1 MPILTEADQEVQ
13 LHPSSLCAGEKSILL
28 RNSWPRGP
36 QLCVGYLKM
45 RHDTRCVCLRTT
57 MWQVATSSQ
66 PRMEMESGS
75 GERSLL
81 NIQKALGSYL
91 RGRLTFEKSGSFLH
105 KQRGSVVVPGSRVE
119 PPGSR
124 CSSGWQRQDVSSSRA
139 ACPVRMRHSPGGLCT
154 RGPFIISPAH
164 KKAQYSSTRYSE
176 TQKDHIHIALLQHS
190 VVIVVVYYYLWLIR
204 KTHRVYKVQ
213 YHPRF
218 QAFSPGFQGLPRQ
231 GSPPTF

>member
-28 RNSWPRGP
+28 RNSWPREP

-91 RGRLTFEKSGSFLH
+91 GGRLTFEKSG
-105 KQRGSVVVPGSRVE
+105 
-119 PPGSR
+119 
-124 CSSGWQRQDVSSSRA
+124 CSSGSKGALWWSLAPGWSLPEADAPLADSVRTSAAAALRVQCACVTHLAASARAGLLSSHLLTRR
-139 ACPVRMRHSPGGLCT
+139 PNTVPQGIRRH
-154 RGPFIISPAH
+154 
-164 KKAQYSSTRYSE
+164 
-176 TQKDHIHIALLQHS
+176 
-190 VVIVVVYYYLWLIR
+190 R
-204 KTHRVYKVQ
+204 KTI
-213 YHPRF
+213 
-218 QAFSPGFQGLPRQ
+218 SI
-231 GSPPTF
+231 

>member
-1 MPILTEADQEVQ
+1 MPIFSKADQEAQ
-13 LHPSSLCAGEKSILL
+13 LHPSSLCAGGKSILL

-36 QLCVGYLKM
+36 QLWVGSLKM

-75 GERSLL
+75 GELSLL

-91 RGRLTFEKSGSFLH
+91 GGRLTFETSGSFLQ

-124 CSSGWQRQDVSSSRA
+124 CSSGRQSVRTSAAAALRVQCACVTHLPASARAGLLSSHLVTRR
-139 ACPVRMRHSPGGLCT
+139 PGTVQHGIWRH
-154 RGPFIISPAH
+154 
-164 KKAQYSSTRYSE
+164 
-176 TQKDHIHIALLQHS
+176 
-190 VVIVVVYYYLWLIR
+190 R
-204 KTHRVYKVQ
+204 KTI
-213 YHPRF
+213 
-218 QAFSPGFQGLPRQ
+218 SI
-231 GSPPTF
+231 